1 VNLNDGNV
9 NNNDKGNTNYV
20 WPVRGGEWWS
30 CRPPFDNHPLFSM
43 ENLYRAYRRCRRHK
57 RGTINA
63 LRFEQ
68 NLEENLVALHQE
80 LTAGTYR
87 PGRSIAFLV
96 EKPKRR
102 EIFAADFRDRV
113 VHHVLVGHLEPR
125 WERRFIHDS
134 YACRKGKGTHAGV
147 ERLRSFARQA
157 TANGTRRAW
166 YLQLDVRGFF
176 MTIDRNVLCERVL
189 AGERDPAVRWLA
201 RTLIFHDPVAN
212 CRLRHARRSDFE
224 ALPAHKTLFKAA
236 PDCGLPIGNLTS
248 QFFANVYLDA
258 LDQFVKHELK
268 ARWYVRYCD
277 DLVLLSGDRGELERW
292 ERAIEAFVGNG
303 SAQPRPP
310 NGPTRAMEGEPV
322 ASQGFE
328 GLRLQLNQR
337 RRLRPVADGIDFLG
351 YIVRPDYLLVRR
363 RVVGALRERLQAAE
377 ARLTAAGMRV
387 CDDRHSVFAWDRA
400 LVQLIGQWLH
410 SYLGHFRRASCRR
423 LIEAMRRRFGW
434 LDEYFRW
441 QRNQPTAEMAA
452 PRAAPTYAAQRGWF
466 ARRFQR
472 HVLVMQLGGFWQI
485 VPGRLEERVWLWAW
499 MGLLPTRFPGRD
511 LGLARRLL
519 WHARVPV
526 AWIGETGRRVHS
538 IAERALVERWDFA
551 APGGVR

>member
-1 VNLNDGNV
+1 MFQDH
-9 NNNDKGNTNYV
+9 
-20 WPVRGGEWWS
+20 S
-30 CRPPFDNHPLFSM
+30 LFSM

-68 NLEENLVALHQE
+68 NLEENLVALHE
-80 LTAGTYR
+80 DLSSGTYR

-113 VHHVLVGHLEPR
+113 VHHVLVGHLEPK

-147 ERLRSFARQA
+147 ARLRSFARQA

-166 YLQLDVRGFF
+166 YLQLDIRGFF
-176 MTIDRNVLCERVL
+176 MTIDRHVLCERVL

-224 ALPAHKTLFKAA
+224 ALPAHKTLFKAP

-258 LDQFVKHELK
+258 LDQFVKHELR

-277 DLVLLSGDRGELERW
+277 DLVLLAQRREELEQW
-292 ERAIEAFVGNG
+292 EAAIERFAHE
-303 SAQPRPP
+303 R
-310 NGPTRAMEGEPV
+310 
-322 ASQGFE
+322 
-328 GLRLQLNQR
+328 LRLELNER
-337 RRLRPVADGIDFLG
+337 RRLRPVTDGIDFLG

-363 RVVGALRERLQAAE
+363 RVVGALRERLKAAE
-377 ARLTAAGMRV
+377 SRLTAAGMRV
-387 CDDRHSVFAWDRA
+387 CGDGHSVFAWERA
-400 LVQLIGQWLH
+400 LVGPIGQWLH
-410 SYLGHFRRASCRR
+410 SYLGHFGRASSRR
-423 LIEAMRRRFGW
+423 LIEATRGRFGW

-441 QRNQPTAEMAA
+441 QGNQPTEQVAA
-452 PRAAPTYAAQRGWF
+452 PRAALTYVAQRGWF
-466 ARRFQR
+466 ARRFR
-472 HVLVMQLGGFWQI
+472 GHVLVMQLGGFWQI
-485 VPGRLEERVWLWAW
+485 FAGPIEQTVSLWAW
-499 MGLLPTRFPGRD
+499 VSLLPRRFSRRD
-511 LGLARRLL
+511 LGLARRLR
-519 WHARVPV
+519 WDARVPV
-526 AWIGETGRRVHS
+526 AWIGETGRRVQS
-538 IAERALVERWDFA
+538 IAERALFERWGFA
-551 APGGVR
+551 AAVVTE